1 MKKISF
7 PLKTP
12 VRITPLKGDT
22 NVDVVTSGDVLVSEC
37 NTNSRKREPRIEVV
51 STDRGCI
58 TCSPKGYLMTLKVIL
73 PTEMASE
80 REYHKQVNML
90 FDKML
95 SEEF

>member
-1 MKKISF
+1 MKKIAF
-7 PLKTP
+7 ELTKP

-22 NVDVVTSGDVLVSEC
+22 EVEIITSGDVLVSAHNS
-37 NTNSRKREPRIEVV
+37 NTRKREPRIEVV
-51 STDRGCI
+51 STERGNI
-58 TCSPKGYLMTLKVIL
+58 TCSPKGYLMTLKIIL

-80 REYHKQVNML
+80 REYHRQVNML

>member
-7 PLKTP
+7 QLTKP
-12 VRITPLKGDT
+12 VRITPLKGDSK
-22 NVDVVTSGDVLVSEC
+22 VDVVTSGDVVVSEY
-37 NTNSRKREPRIEVV
+37 NANPRKREPRIEVV
-51 STDRGCI
+51 STERGSI
-58 TCSPKGYLMTLKVIL
+58 TCSPKGYLMTLKIIL
-73 PTEMASE
+73 PAEMASE